1 MHKEKSRE
9 MGEVDI
15 FNTTKKHDVIYADPP
30 WSYQQHGNGKGTT
43 KGKYETMS
51 TKEICD
57 LPIKEISS
65 KRAVLFMWATF
76 PNIREALKVIEKW
89 GFIYK
94 TAAFLWVKKNKKT
107 DSYFWGMGAYTRANA
122 EVCLLAI
129 SKNTRAQDIVER
141 HDIHQIIDA
150 PIEKHSKKPDIVR
163 KKIKALVGKELQCIE
178 LFARQQSKG
187 WDCWGNEVGKL
198 DDGQMKL
205 FEEEQDGKEE
215 KGG

>member
-15 FNTTKKHDVIYADPP
+15 FNTTKKYDVIYADPP

-94 TAAFLWVKKNKKT
+94 TAAFLWVKKNKKNRFLFLGNG
-107 DSYFWGMGAYTRANA
+107 S
-122 EVCLLAI
+122 
-129 SKNTRAQDIVER
+129 
-141 HDIHQIIDA
+141 IH
-150 PIEKHSKKPDIVR
+150 KS
-163 KKIKALVGKELQCIE
+163 
-178 LFARQQSKG
+178 
-187 WDCWGNEVGKL
+187 
-198 DDGQMKL
+198 
-205 FEEEQDGKEE
+205 
-215 KGG
+215 